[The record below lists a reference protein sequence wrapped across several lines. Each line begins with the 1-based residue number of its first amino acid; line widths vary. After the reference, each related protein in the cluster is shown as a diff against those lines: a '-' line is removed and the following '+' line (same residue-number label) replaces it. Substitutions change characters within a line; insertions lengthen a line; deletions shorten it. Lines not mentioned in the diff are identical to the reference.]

1 MKNPI
6 AYIHPGAKIASNVT
20 VEPFAYIDDNVVI
33 EEGSW
38 IGPNACI
45 MKGSRLG
52 KNCKVFPG
60 AVVGCIPQD
69 LKFNGESTTVEIGD
83 NVSIR
88 ECVTINR
95 GTNANQKTVVG
106 NNCLLMAYTHIAHDC
121 VLGNNVILANSVNL
135 AGHIELNDFVIVE
148 GTAAIQQFIKVGAH
162 AFIAGGS
169 LVRKDVPPFVKAARE
184 PLSYIGVNTVG
195 LQRRGFKEDCV
206 QQIKDI
212 YRILF
217 VKGYRTEKA
226 LKMIENDF
234 PVTDEREAIL
244 NFAKTSTTGL
254 MKGFMS
260 LNHDSAN

>member
-1 MKNPI
+1 MKSKA
-6 AYIHPGAKIASNVT
+6 AYIHPNANIAADVII
-20 VEPFAYIDDNVVI
+20 EPFAYIDDNVVI
-33 EEGSW
+33 EEGCW
-38 IGPNACI
+38 IGPHACI

-69 LKFNGESTTVEIGD
+69 LKFNDEVTTVEIGN

-95 GTNANQKTVVG
+95 GTAANHKTVVG
-106 NNCLLMAYTHIAHDC
+106 DNCLLMAYTHIAHDC

-135 AGHIELNDFVIVE
+135 AGHIELSDYVIVE
-148 GTAAIQQFIKVGAH
+148 GTAAIQQFIKIGAH

-184 PLSYIGVNTVG
+184 PLSYVGVNTVG
-195 LQRRGFKEDCV
+195 LQRRGFQDACI
-206 QQIKDI
+206 QQIKDM

-226 LKMIENDF
+226 LEIIEKDF
-234 PVTDEREAIL
+234 PVSNEKEAIL
-244 NFAKTSTTGL
+244 NFAKTSTNGL

-260 LNHDSAN
+260 VNNDGTS